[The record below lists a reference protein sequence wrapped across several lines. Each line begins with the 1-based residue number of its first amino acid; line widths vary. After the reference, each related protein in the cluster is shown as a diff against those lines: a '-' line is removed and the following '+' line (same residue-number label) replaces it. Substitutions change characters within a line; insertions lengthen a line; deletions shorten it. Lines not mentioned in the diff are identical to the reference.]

1 LVSDTSSHLGAAA
14 SLEQVSDTF
23 SQLAA
28 GSPAYDRR
36 VNRWLDEIATL
47 DPERDAQRIVFIDA
61 SLEFPWDTQ
70 RSLELAFY
78 RTYAVPSI
86 AELLDSTGEFT
97 QRAQKRYDDTQ
108 ILISA
113 FCEFGFDNDL
123 GRRAIR
129 RMNQIHGTFPIA
141 NEDFLYV
148 LSTMVFEPI
157 RWNARFGWRPLLHA
171 EKLATF
177 YFWREIGRRMAIKE
191 IPERYEELERF
202 NVEFERE
209 RFAYTDAG
217 HRVASATRDMFLDWF
232 PGLPKPVGRPLIH
245 ALLDEPLLDA
255 LGFPHPS
262 PRLRRVAEGAVR
274 ARSRAV
280 RALPPRRRARLRTLE
295 RHRSYRDGYEI
306 ENLGPPDRGVQFDGS
321 AP

>member
-1 LVSDTSSHLGAAA
+1 MSDTLR
-14 SLEQVSDTF
+14 
-23 SQLAA
+23 
-28 GSPAYDRR
+28 AYDRH
-36 VNRWLDEIATL
+36 VNRWLREIGTL
-47 DPERDAQRIVFIDA
+47 DPERDAQRIVFLDA

-86 AELLDSTGEFT
+86 AELLASTGEFT
-97 QRAQKRYDDTQ
+97 ERAQKRYDDTQ

-123 GRRAIR
+123 GKRSIR
-129 RMNQIHGTFPIA
+129 RMNQIHGRFPIA

-148 LSTMVFEPI
+148 LSTMVYEPI
-157 RWNARFGWRPLLHA
+157 RWNARFGWRPLLRA

-177 YFWREIGRRMAIKE
+177 HFWREVGRRMAIE
-191 IPERYEELERF
+191 DIPESYEELERF

-217 HRVASATRDMFLDWF
+217 HRVAVATRDMFLDWF
-232 PGLPKPVGRPLIH
+232 PGLPKTVGRPAET
-245 ALLDEPLLDA
+245 ALLDDRLLDA
-255 LGFPHPS
+255 LGFPRPS
-262 PRLRRVAEGAVR
+262 SRLRRVAETAVR

-280 RALPPRRRARLRTLE
+280 RALPERRRPRLRTLE
-295 RHRSYRDGYEI
+295 KHRSYRRGYEL
-306 ENLGPPDRGVQFDGS
+306 ETLGPPDPAVPFGGS

>member
-1 LVSDTSSHLGAAA
+1 MSSRL
-14 SLEQVSDTF
+14 
-23 SQLAA
+23 
-28 GSPAYDRR
+28 R
-36 VNRWLDEIATL
+36 EIAAL

-86 AELLDSTGEFT
+86 AKLLDSTGEFT
-97 QRAQKRYDDTQ
+97 ERAQKRYDDTQ
-108 ILISA
+108 LLISA
-113 FCEFGFDNDL
+113 FCEYGYESDF

-129 RMNQIHGTFPIA
+129 RMNQIHGRFAID
-141 NEDFLYV
+141 NDDFLYV

-157 RWNARFGWRPLLHA
+157 RWNARFGWRPLMEA

-177 YFWREIGRRMAIKE
+177 YFWREVGRLMGIRGL
-191 IPERYEELERF
+191 PDSYGDLEQF
-202 NVEFERE
+202 NIDFERD
-209 RFAYTDAG
+209 RFACTEAG
-217 HRVASATRDMFLDWF
+217 HRVAVATRELFLGWF
-232 PGLPKPVGRPLIH
+232 PVLPRLLGRPVVH

-255 LGFPHPS
+255 LGLPHPS
-262 PRLRRVAEGAVR
+262 PGVRRAVEAAVR

-280 RALPPRRRARLRTLE
+280 GVLPPRRRPRLRTRE
-295 RHRSYRDGYEI
+295 RHRTYPGGFELER
-306 ENLGPPDRGVQFDGS
+306 LGPSAAPDGTLSGGS

>member
-1 LVSDTSSHLGAAA
+1 MS
-14 SLEQVSDTF
+14 
-23 SQLAA
+23 
-28 GSPAYDRR
+28 
-36 VNRWLDEIATL
+36 RWLSEIAAL

-78 RTYAVPSI
+78 RTYAVPAI
-86 AELLDSTGEFT
+86 ATLLDSTGEFT
-97 QRAQKRYDDTQ
+97 ARPQKRYDDTQ

-113 FCEFGFDNDL
+113 FCEFGFDHDL
-123 GRRAIR
+123 GRRAIK
-129 RMNQIHGTFPIA
+129 RMNGIHRRFAIA

-177 YFWREIGRRMAIKE
+177 YFWREVGHRMAITD
-191 IPERYEELERF
+191 IPERYEELEQF
-202 NVEFERE
+202 NVAFERE

-217 HRVASATRDMFLDWF
+217 HRVAVATREMFLDWF
-232 PGLPKPVGRPLIH
+232 PGVPHALGRPLIH
-245 ALLDEPLLDA
+245 TLLDEPLLDA
-255 LGFPHPS
+255 LGFPHPP
-262 PRLRRVAEGAVR
+262 PRLRRIAEAAVR

-280 RALPPRRRARLRTLE
+280 RALPPRRRPRLRTLE
-295 RHRSYRDGYEI
+295 RHRSYRDGYRI
-306 ENLGPPDRGVQFDGS
+306 ETLGPPEQAVRFHGT

>member
-1 LVSDTSSHLGAAA
+1 LRTSLI
-14 SLEQVSDTF
+14 
-23 SQLAA
+23 
-28 GSPAYDRR
+28 
-36 VNRWLDEIATL
+36 DEIRTL
-47 DPERDAQRIVFIDA
+47 DPERDAQRIVVLDA
-61 SLEFPWDTQ
+61 SYEFPWDTQ

-86 AELLDSTGEFT
+86 AALLDATGELGA
-97 QRAQKRYDDTQ
+97 RAQKRYDDTQ

-113 FCEFGFDNDL
+113 FCEFGYDSDL
-123 GRRAIR
+123 GRRAIK
-129 RMNQIHGTFPIA
+129 RMNQIHGRFSIA

-157 RWNARFGWRPLLHA
+157 RWNARFGWRPLIET

-177 YFWREIGRRMAIKE
+177 FFWREIGKRMAIRD
-191 IPERYEELERF
+191 IPDTYAELERF
-202 NVEFERE
+202 NVEYERE

-217 HRVASATRDMFLDWF
+217 HRVAAATRDMFLDWF
-232 PGLPKPVGRPLIH
+232 PGLPRQWGRQFVY

-262 PRLRRVAEGAVR
+262 PRLRRIAEAAVR

-280 RALPPRRRARLRTLE
+280 AVLPARRSPRLRTLE
-295 RHRSYRDGYEI
+295 RHRTYRNGYKLEK
-306 ENLGPPDRGVQFDGS
+306 LGP
-321 AP
+321 A